1 MANNVNTNLTQR
13 LFAYIQHRDDLTTAM
28 TEVYKNSLIFVG
40 DQRQIYVPLYNAYV
54 GIGMDNYNAVVN
66 RVSTVEQGLADLKQ
80 KSTVGVVTGAY
91 VQRTA
96 DLPDGLAGD
105 DIVGNKLGG
114 DILFTANGNY
124 DENSGWAYEHNLVYL
139 FNTDSKTGS
148 WTTTGGIKNNTNAT
162 SGIRLSYYINYVND
176 TVDGVPVS
184 RPAGHRIV
192 IDDTMTWSYMTHAY
206 TYSLNFTRDYTN
218 TRIETLYHD
227 LLGEPNPVLVPV
239 PYDSMFTI
247 DPTNG
252 NQTFIPGNYYYW
264 NGTGEA
270 KMPEIIGTGE
280 NANLENDAWISTN
293 PGWAKLA
300 DNTTPTSGT
309 QYYKLSSGYDNTYN
323 MNIADGIQTLKE
335 VAYILDQLSD
345 GGLGSYTYISK
356 TQWTDAGN
364 TWTLVAGESNAY
376 TSTDPEYAGTYFRVI
391 TASGNPTTS
400 EKNYAYYVKVN
411 PENLGIQMAY
421 SIAGNTAD
429 INDLHEHVE
438 LAEAG
443 KTTTRSMS
451 YINTA
456 NLATVSQWSH
466 TELSITDTDESL
478 PSVTYNGQSAYIIG
492 DVISTVSLDLANT
505 YLTYSYAMTVND
517 NVYTVSNISEV
528 TGVINDAERVGVFQK
543 VNFVNDLP
551 DFVSGTY
558 YNYDSTAHTM
568 TLQTNKPDGWPK
580 TRQQAV
586 EWGNN
591 NNYYWMPGDAYDYA
605 NATFEKTTAEHFA
618 EHHTAND
625 HYYTKDANGHYT
637 YVTEPTAANVAD
649 YYVMT
654 DDGEYY
660 AQHAIID
667 TANHIA
673 TTAWVDAYYKD
684 NQAKITEQINDIL
697 DDAKE
702 YTDQEIGKLD
712 NNLKNSYGEFA
723 TWMENN
729 NHVFTEVP
737 GTADSTTE
745 HNAYWTQYLT
755 EASATKNKYDSAYVA
770 NKLRSQYISNIVETD
785 GVVEITETTELPTDQ
800 LEITNTVWNSQ
811 QSKAGYKKVTEV
823 TEWPA
828 SADDSLNDADSAIED
843 VSEQLFTFVYNNG
856 KTPRQIYYHSD
867 TAVNNEYVYVE
878 LTSGTDTAGT
888 SDYILNNDGTY
899 SQLDTNAMADAANII
914 DAFNNPTTKSAYW
927 RQVYKKQTPYYEVKT
942 STISYVAG
950 ADNDTISFIGLDGTE
965 HSIVIASNT
974 NKLYVK
980 NGATTKVEYL
990 TGSVA
995 HYDYTYAGGE
1005 GQNKVTL
1012 NVNITNVEDSTPTN
1026 RGFADSYDVKEYI
1039 ENIFSWVNL
1048 SANVSQSAFEST
1060 AAFYNIYDIDVKVKN
1075 YTDDSTELPDP
1086 KTADQKALDEAY
1098 ALIDK
1103 VYGTDAKPTGNKL
1116 YYKNTNDKY
1125 EAINTKSAA
1134 RGYIRK
1140 LQRTAAGVPV
1150 ASGGVA
1156 GSDFY
1161 TISMASGQKTPVY
1174 TTEQSVVVNPI
1185 NMVATKVHD

>member
-96 DLPDGLAGD
+96 DYTDGLAAN

-114 DILFTANGNY
+114 DILFTADGNY
-124 DENSGWAYEHNLVYL
+124 DENSGWAYQHNLVYL
-139 FNTDSKTGS
+139 FNTDTKTGS
-148 WTTTGGIKNNTNAT
+148 WTTAGGVSNGVNAT
-162 SGIRLSYYINYVND
+162 SGIKLSYYVDYVND

-192 IDDTMTWSYMTHAY
+192 IDDTMTWSYMTKAY
-206 TYSLNFTRDYTN
+206 DYSLNFSRDYTN
-218 TRIETLYHD
+218 SRIDTLYHD
-227 LLGEPNPVLVPV
+227 LLGIGEDVMVPV
-239 PYDSMFTI
+239 NGKDIIVNNPDGTTSLMAGDIYEWTGTDEPKYNDLTDEHWVKVTSAASV
-247 DPTNG
+247 DPTK
-252 NQTFIPGNYYYW
+252 TYYRKSKDY
-264 NGTGEA
+264 N
-270 KMPEIIGTGE
+270 
-280 NANLENDAWISTN
+280 NS
-293 PGWAKLA
+293 
-300 DNTTPTSGT
+300 
-309 QYYKLSSGYDNTYN
+309 YN

-335 VAYILDQLSD
+335 VAYMLDQLTD
-345 GGLGSYTYISK
+345 GGLGTVTYITK
-356 TQWTDAGN
+356 TEWTD
-364 TWTLVAGESNAY
+364 SNLGSGL
-376 TSTDPEYAGTYFRVI
+376 TGTKTEDGKTITYYRVI
-391 TASGNPTTS
+391 TPNGNPTTS
-400 EKNYAYYVKVN
+400 EKAYAYYYALN
-411 PENLGIQMAY
+411 TENLGIQMAY

-466 TELSITDTDESL
+466 TELSKTDTDESL
-478 PSVTYNGQSAYIIG
+478 PNATYNGQSAYIIG

-517 NVYTVSNISEV
+517 NVYTVGNVSEV
-528 TGVINDAERVGVFQK
+528 TGVINDVERVGVFQK

-551 DFVSGTY
+551 TFVSGTY
-558 YNYDSTAHTM
+558 YNYDSTANTM
-568 TLQTNKPDGWPK
+568 TLQTNKPEGWPE

-625 HYYTKDANGHYT
+625 HYYTKDANNHYT
-637 YVTEPTAANVAD
+637 YVTAPTSANVAD

-660 AQHAIID
+660 AQHAVID

-684 NQAKITEQINDIL
+684 NQAKITDQINDIL

-723 TWMENN
+723 TWMET
-729 NHVFTEVP
+729 NHYEFIEVP
-737 GTADSTTE
+737 GTDASTTE
-745 HNAYWTQYLT
+745 HNTYWTQYLT
-755 EASATKNKYDSAYVA
+755 EASAIENKYNNAYVA
-770 NKLRSQYISNIVETD
+770 NKLRSQYISNIVETN
-785 GVVEITETTELPTDQ
+785 GIVEIAETDELPTDQ

-811 QSKAGYKKVTEV
+811 QSKAGYDAVV
-823 TEWPA
+823 L
-828 SADDSLNDADSAIED
+828 SDNLNNDDTSIED
-843 VSEQLFTFVYNNG
+843 VVEQLFTYVYNNG
-856 KTPRQIYYHSD
+856 GTPRQIYYHSD

-888 SDYILNNDGTY
+888 SDYILKNDGTY
-899 SQLDTNAMADAANII
+899 VQLDSNIDDAQNII

-927 RQVYKKQTPYYEVKT
+927 RQVYRKQTPYYEVKT

-990 TGSVA
+990 TGSIV

-1005 GQNKVTL
+1005 GQNKVNL

-1048 SANVSQSAFEST
+1048 SANVSQSAFETT
-1060 AAFYNIYDIDVKVKN
+1060 AAFYNEYDIDVKVKN
-1075 YTDDSTELPDP
+1075 YNNNDND
-1086 KTADQKALDEAY
+1086 ALDAAKEMVN
-1098 ALIDK
+1098 K
-1103 VYGTDAKPTGNKL
+1103 VYKDGGKL
-1116 YYKNTNDKY
+1116 YYYDTNKY
-1125 EAINTKSAA
+1125 TAIDTKETAYSS
-1134 RGYIRK
+1134 IHK
-1140 LQRTAAGVPV
+1140 LQRTATGVV
-1150 ASGGVA
+1150 VDTGGVV

-1161 TISMASGQKTPVY
+1161 TISMDGEHKTTVY

-1185 NMVATKVHD
+1185 NMVATKVQ